1 MLYLS
6 LSVVTG
12 DDVANG
18 AECRCY
24 HSGFVTR
31 EKCDE
36 SRHNASV
43 DHTLNLLVR
52 AVRQVGQRPA
62 RVREHLPTNH
72 KNRIV
77 NNQFQLFTAE
87 KKM

>member
-36 SRHNASV
+36 ATVITPALCTIGNIVTGDDAQ
-43 DHTLNLLVR
+43 T
-52 AVRQVGQRPA
+52 QV
-62 RVREHLPTNH
+62 
-72 KNRIV
+72 
-77 NNQFQLFTAE
+77 QFTF
-87 KKM
+87 